1 MTDKEKKL
9 APAVAAYL
17 VRTLIRLML
26 YVAAAFLLIRCARDA
41 YTFGYNVFD
50 EHGMVSEED
59 GVDVSVIVRETQSV
73 YAVGKMLKEKGL
85 IKDARVFQVQE
96 ILYGDK
102 NEIQPGMYVL
112 NTSQNA
118 EQILNILFGVDTEGQ
133 PGADSASEV
142 SEAGES
148 P

>member
-1 MTDKEKKL
+1 MTDGKKKM
-9 APAVAAYL
+9 APVVAAYL

-26 YVAAAFLLIRCARDA
+26 YVAAVFLLVRCARGA
-41 YTFGYNVFD
+41 YLFGYNVFD
-50 EHGMVSEED
+50 EHGMASEEA

-73 YAVGKMLKEKGL
+73 YEVGKMLKEKGL

-96 ILYGDK
+96 KLYGDK
-102 NEIQPGMYVL
+102 NEIQPGMYIL

-118 EQILNILFGVDTEGQ
+118 EKILNILFGVDTEGQ
-133 PGADSASEV
+133 PGAENVSEAP
-142 SEAGES
+142 EAGES

>member
-1 MTDKEKKL
+1 MTDGKKKM

-17 VRTLIRLML
+17 VRTLIRWML
-26 YVAAAFLLIRCARDA
+26 YVAAVFILIRCARAA

-50 EHGMVSEED
+50 EHGMVSEEN

-73 YAVGKMLKEKGL
+73 YEVGKMLREKGL

-96 ILYGDK
+96 KLYKGE
-102 NEIQPGMYVL
+102 NEIQPGMYVF

-118 EQILNILFGVDTEGQ
+118 EKILNILFGVDTEGQ
-133 PGADSASEV
+133 PGAENGSETP
-142 SEAGES
+142 EADES

>member
-1 MTDKEKKL
+1 MTDKKKKL
-9 APAVAAYL
+9 APAMAAYL
-17 VRTLIRLML
+17 VRTLIRLMF
-26 YVAAAFLLIRCARDA
+26 YVAAAFILIRCARGA

-50 EHGMVSEED
+50 EHGMVSEEE
-59 GVDVSVIVRETQSV
+59 GEDVSVIVRETQSV
-73 YAVGKMLKEKGL
+73 YAVGRMLKEKGL

-96 ILYGDK
+96 MLYRDG

-118 EQILNILFGVDTEGQ
+118 EQILAILFGLDTEGQ
-133 PGADSASEV
+133 PGADSVSEA